1 MRKSTPSGVWE
12 RDSGKILDLLRAEDR
27 VVVKIHCKLL
37 GIQPN
42 EYVVIAAPNHL
53 QLGDEGTGCR

>member
-1 MRKSTPSGVWE
+1 MRPLGSGSATL
-12 RDSGKILDLLRAEDR
+12 SGEILGLLRPEGR
-27 VVVKIHCKLL
+27 LVVKINCKLL